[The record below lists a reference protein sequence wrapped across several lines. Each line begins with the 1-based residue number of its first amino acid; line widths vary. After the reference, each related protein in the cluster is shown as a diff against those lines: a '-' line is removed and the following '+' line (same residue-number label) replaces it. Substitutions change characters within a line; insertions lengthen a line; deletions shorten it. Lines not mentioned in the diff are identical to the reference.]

1 MVKKCWEMVGL
12 GLGLGEALNPV
23 FQLQQGGT
31 VSFRNGAFSTY
42 SEEGEDKALLHLQNA
57 VFGGREHGLLP

>member
-1 MVKKCWEMVGL
+1 MIKDSKS
-12 GLGLGEALNPV
+12 LNPV
-23 FQLQQGGT
+23 FQLQQDGT

-57 VFGGREHGLLP
+57 TFGGREYGLLP